1 MDLLRLS
8 SKQINYLL
16 FALSLTSLILGFLT
30 DLFGFINYQPAI
42 WAAGGLVG
50 LLPATKWII
59 DELKNKQ
66 MGSDILA
73 LLALLGTLLTQE
85 MMAAAIISLMLAT
98 GRVLEFWA
106 EGQAERQL
114 HNLLSRMPRVAH
126 LLNADGSLTTISAD
140 EIKVGDT
147 LVIRSGE
154 VVPVDG
160 QLLTSATLDES
171 ALTGEPLPQSRVAHD
186 FVLSGVL
193 NAASNFELRA
203 MQTAELST
211 YAGIIRLVESA
222 QARSAPGVRIANTWA
237 LRFVPI
243 ALILAIGSWIITGNI
258 SNAIAV
264 LVAATPCP
272 LILAVP
278 IAVVAGMSNAAK
290 NGAVIKGGAALEQ
303 LARAEVVL
311 LDKTGTLTQGG
322 PAISE
327 IQTKSGVDHLRVL
340 QLAASLDQYSSH
352 VIAKAIVAGASER
365 EITLVSARE
374 VDEEHG
380 SGISGI
386 VDGKNVTVGQI
397 NEDLPKWCT
406 INTPL
411 MVGIYEESELIGV
424 LGLDDPIREEAKKM
438 VDDLRISG
446 VKRIIMVTGDRMET
460 AQSVGNFLGIDE
472 IHASLKPQQKM
483 EIVLNEMKTSQGTV
497 IAVGDGINDAP
508 VLAAAHVGVAM
519 GARGATA
526 ASEAAD
532 VVIVDDSIDRLTHA
546 ISIARFT
553 RTKALQAA
561 FTGMGLSFIAMMLG
575 ATGIF
580 NASQGAIAQEFIDVV
595 AILWALTALRNVIK

>member
-1 MDLLRLS
+1 MRLS

-16 FALSLTSLILGFLT
+16 FVLSLASLILGFLS
-30 DLFGFINYQPAI
+30 DFLGFISYQPVI
-42 WAAGGLVG
+42 WAIGGLVG

-59 DELKNKQ
+59 DELRNKQ

-98 GRVLEFWA
+98 GRVLEAWA

-126 LLNADGSLTTISAD
+126 LLNSDGSLTTISAD

-147 LVIRSGE
+147 LVVRSGE

-160 QLLTSATLDES
+160 QLITSATLDES
-171 ALTGEPLPQSRVAHD
+171 ALTGEPLPQSRDAHD

-193 NAASNFELRA
+193 NASGNFELRA

-327 IQTKSGVDHLRVL
+327 IQTKPGVDHLRVL

-352 VIAKAIVAGASER
+352 VIAKAIVTGASER
-365 EITLVSARE
+365 EITLVTARD

-386 VDGKNVTVGQI
+386 VDGKNVKVGQI
-397 NEDLPKWCT
+397 NEELPKWCT

-411 MVGIYEESELIGV
+411 MVGVFEESELIGV

-438 VDDLRISG
+438 VEDLRISG

-460 AQSVGNFLGIDE
+460 AQSVGDFLGIDE

-483 EIVLNEMKTSQGTV
+483 EIVLKEMKTSQGTV

-580 NASQGAIAQEFIDVV
+580 NASQGAIAQEFIDVI
-595 AILWALTALRNVIK
+595 AILWALTALKNVIK

>member
-1 MDLLRLS
+1 MSD
-8 SKQINYLL
+8 
-16 FALSLTSLILGFLT
+16 F
-30 DLFGFINYQPAI
+30 FGFISYQPTI
-42 WAAGGLVG
+42 WALGGLVG

-126 LLNADGSLTTISAD
+126 LLNADGSLTSISAD

-147 LVIRSGE
+147 LVVRSGE

-160 QLLTSATLDES
+160 QLITSATLDES
-171 ALTGEPLPQSRVAHD
+171 ALTGEPLPQSRDAHD

-193 NAASNFELRA
+193 NASGNFELRA

-327 IQTKSGVDHLRVL
+327 IRTKPGVDRLRVL

-352 VIAKAIVAGASER
+352 VIAKAIVTGASER

-374 VDEEHG
+374 VEEEHG

-386 VDGKNVTVGQI
+386 VDGKNVKVGQI
-397 NEDLPKWCT
+397 NEQLPKWCT

-411 MVGIYEESELIGV
+411 MVGIFEKSELIGV

-438 VDDLRISG
+438 VEDLRISG

-483 EIVLNEMKTSQGTV
+483 EIVLKEMKTSQGTV

-580 NASQGAIAQEFIDVV
+580 NASQGAIAQEFIDVI
-595 AILWALTALRNVIK
+595 AILWALTALKNVIK

>member
-42 WAAGGLVG
+42 WATGGLVG
-50 LLPATKWII
+50 LLPATKWIV

-126 LLNADGSLTTISAD
+126 LLNSDGSLTTISAD

-160 QLLTSATLDES
+160 QLLTPATLDES

>member
-1 MDLLRLS
+1 
-8 SKQINYLL
+8 
-16 FALSLTSLILGFLT
+16 
-30 DLFGFINYQPAI
+30 
-42 WAAGGLVG
+42 
-50 LLPATKWII
+50 
-59 DELKNKQ
+59 
-66 MGSDILA
+66 
-73 LLALLGTLLTQE
+73 

-140 EIKVGDT
+140 EIKVGDK

-160 QLLTSATLDES
+160 QLITSATLDES
-171 ALTGEPLPQSRVAHD
+171 ALTGEPLPQSRDVHD

-193 NAASNFELRA
+193 NAAGNFELRA

-322 PAISE
+322 PAINE
-327 IQTKSGVDHLRVL
+327 IQTKPGVDHLRVL

-352 VIAKAIVAGASER
+352 VIAKAIVTGASER

-386 VDGKNVTVGQI
+386 VDGKNVKVGQI
-397 NEDLPKWCT
+397 NEKLPNWCT

-411 MVGIYEESELIGV
+411 MVGIFEESELIGV

-483 EIVLNEMKTSQGTV
+483 EIVLKEMKTSQGTV

-580 NASQGAIAQEFIDVV
+580 NASQGAIAQEFIDVI
-595 AILWALTALRNVIK
+595 AILWALTALKNVIK

>member
-16 FALSLTSLILGFLT
+16 FALSLTSLILGFLS

-42 WAAGGLVG
+42 WATGGLVG

-160 QLLTSATLDES
+160 QLLTTATLDES
-171 ALTGEPLPQSRVAHD
+171 ALTGEPLPLSRNAHD

-193 NAASNFELRA
+193 NASGNFELRA

-243 ALILAIGSWIITGNI
+243 ALILAVGSWIITGNI

-327 IQTKSGVDHLRVL
+327 IQTKTGVDHLRVL

-352 VIAKAIVAGASER
+352 VIAKAIVTGASER

-386 VDGKNVTVGQI
+386 VDGKNVKVGQI
-397 NEDLPKWCT
+397 IEELPKWCT

-411 MVGIYEESELIGV
+411 MVGIFEESELIGV

-483 EIVLNEMKTSQGTV
+483 EIVLKEMKTSQGTV

-553 RTKALQAA
+553 RAKALQAA

-580 NASQGAIAQEFIDVV
+580 NASQGAIAQEFIDVI
-595 AILWALTALRNVIK
+595 AIFWALTALKNVIK

>member
-1 MDLLRLS
+1 MRLS

-16 FALSLTSLILGFLT
+16 FALSLTSLILGFMS
-30 DLFGFINYQPAI
+30 DFFGFISYQPAI
-42 WAAGGLVG
+42 WAIGGLVG
-50 LLPATKWII
+50 LLPATKWIV

-140 EIKVGDT
+140 EIKVGDI

-160 QLLTSATLDES
+160 QLITSATLDES
-171 ALTGEPLPQSRVAHD
+171 ALTGEPLPQSRKVHD

-193 NAASNFELRA
+193 NAAGNFELRA

-327 IQTKSGVDHLRVL
+327 IQTKPGVDHLRVL

-352 VIAKAIVAGASER
+352 VIAKAIVTGAIER
-365 EITLVSARE
+365 EITLVSARK

-386 VDGKNVTVGQI
+386 VDGKNVKVGQI
-397 NEDLPKWCT
+397 NEVLPNWCT

-411 MVGIYEESELIGV
+411 MVGIFKESELIGV

-460 AQSVGNFLGIDE
+460 AQSVGNLLGIDE

-483 EIVLNEMKTSQGTV
+483 EIVLKEMKTSQGTV

-561 FTGMGLSFIAMMLG
+561 FTGMGLSFIAMLLG

-580 NASQGAIAQEFIDVV
+580 NASQGAIAQEFIDVI
-595 AILWALTALRNVIK
+595 AILWALTALKNVIK

>member
-1 MDLLRLS
+1 M
-8 SKQINYLL
+8 
-16 FALSLTSLILGFLT
+16 T

-126 LLNADGSLTTISAD
+126 LLNSDGSLTTISAD

-160 QLLTSATLDES
+160 QLLTPATLDES
-171 ALTGEPLPQSRVAHD
+171 ALTGEPLPQSRGAHD

-243 ALILAIGSWIITGNI
+243 ALILAIGAWIITGNI

>member
-160 QLLTSATLDES
+160 QLLTAATLDES
-171 ALTGEPLPQSRVAHD
+171 ALTGEPLPQSRGAHD

-243 ALILAIGSWIITGNI
+243 ALILAIGAWIITGNI

-397 NEDLPKWCT
+397 NQDLPKWCT

-580 NASQGAIAQEFIDVV
+580 NASQGAIAQEFIDIV

>member
-42 WAAGGLVG
+42 WATGGLVG

-126 LLNADGSLTTISAD
+126 LLNSDGSLTTISAD

-160 QLLTSATLDES
+160 QLLTPATLDES

-374 VDEEHG
+374 VYEEHG

-460 AQSVGNFLGIDE
+460 AQSVGNLLGIDE

>member
-1 MDLLRLS
+1 M
-8 SKQINYLL
+8 
-16 FALSLTSLILGFLT
+16 T

-42 WAAGGLVG
+42 WATGGLVG

-126 LLNADGSLTTISAD
+126 LLNSDGSLTTISAD

-160 QLLTSATLDES
+160 QLLTPATLDES

>member
-16 FALSLTSLILGFLT
+16 FALSLTSLILGFLS

-42 WAAGGLVG
+42 WATGGLVG
-50 LLPATKWII
+50 LLPATKWIV

-160 QLLTSATLDES
+160 QLLTPATLDES

>member
-1 MDLLRLS
+1 M
-8 SKQINYLL
+8 
-16 FALSLTSLILGFLT
+16 T

-42 WAAGGLVG
+42 WATGGLVG

-126 LLNADGSLTTISAD
+126 LLNSDGSLTTISAD

>member
-1 MDLLRLS
+1 M
-8 SKQINYLL
+8 
-16 FALSLTSLILGFLT
+16 T

-42 WAAGGLVG
+42 WATGGLVG

-126 LLNADGSLTTISAD
+126 LLNSDGSLTTISAD

-160 QLLTSATLDES
+160 QLLTPATLDES

-483 EIVLNEMKTSQGTV
+483 EIVLDEMKTSQGTV